1 MWKTEVEETVSS
13 KVIWGKT
20 LKWESW
26 VLVSWSGR
34 INFVDKGEGV
44 KQLKFIKQGRRKSS
58 RE

>member
-26 VLVSWSGR
+26 VLVSPKSWVLVSFKSPR
-34 INFVDKGEGV
+34 MNLTDRGE
-44 KQLKFIKQGRRKSS
+44 
-58 RE
+58 